1 MRSCETPKPRISS
14 YFSESR
20 EPDCD
25 GSVVCLECLRKG
37 WGGKFCWPHSRES
50 GPEVVQGPDGVA
62 TFPTLL
68 GPVLVWSQQ
77 NYLRFLKTVKGIPS
91 VLRAAAPVTFSRGKA
106 GVKMNETNVRGAL
119 NKSLIGF
126 TLRRLGLIDLYCP

>member
-1 MRSCETPKPRISS
+1 
-14 YFSESR
+14 
-20 EPDCD
+20 
-25 GSVVCLECLRKG
+25 
-37 WGGKFCWPHSRES
+37 
-50 GPEVVQGPDGVA
+50 VA

-106 GVKMNETNVRGAL
+106 GVKMNETNVRGP
-119 NKSLIGF
+119 LIKV
-126 TLRRLGLIDLYCP
+126 